1 MKRAQRIK
9 DRSPGLVTCPVCHE
23 QFLDQERFAGHCYEK
38 HRQDGADGEEQ
49 DYTHYS
55 LEFQSEA
62 IFKIWLRDKCET
74 TVTSLYKK
82 NTSRRFYHLR
92 CNRAGKFRCKGE
104 DRIKP
109 TKKNV
114 AFCSC
119 YVNVYVHDD
128 GSVLMKGC
136 FGHIGHSVD
145 PALLR
150 LSDYQ
155 KDFLKSL
162 LEKYPMD
169 DVICQLKKD
178 FSPKTSRLYFVT
190 RKDCYNLLR
199 KHGMEPRSPDSSHL
213 KAPIGEPSVIEGGPL
228 ERINP
233 KSPERG
239 IMVDK
244 MTNLKASDAD
254 QWNESE
260 REAVEGN

>member
-23 QFLDQERFAGHCYEK
+23 QFLDQE
-38 HRQDGADGEEQ
+38 
-49 DYTHYS
+49 
-55 LEFQSEA
+55 
-62 IFKIWLRDKCET
+62 
-74 TVTSLYKK
+74 
-82 NTSRRFYHLR
+82 R

-162 LEKYPMD
+162 LEK
-169 DVICQLKKD
+169 
-178 FSPKTSRLYFVT
+178 
-190 RKDCYNLLR
+190 
-199 KHGMEPRSPDSSHL
+199 
-213 KAPIGEPSVIEGGPL
+213 GGPL